1 MKKISLEE
9 LMELYKYTLEKCGTY
24 LLEVEDKI
32 IEYNIFEEFDIGIHT
47 YFHIDNLLKLNE
59 AGLISE
65 EVMDKSTTLRNMV
78 IDIQQ
83 SDKWDVKV
91 VRNSPEWIKIL
102 GLADEIRSYLC

>member
-47 YFHIDNLLKLNE
+47 Y
-59 AGLISE
+59 
-65 EVMDKSTTLRNMV
+65 
-78 IDIQQ
+78 
-83 SDKWDVKV
+83 
-91 VRNSPEWIKIL
+91 
-102 GLADEIRSYLC
+102 